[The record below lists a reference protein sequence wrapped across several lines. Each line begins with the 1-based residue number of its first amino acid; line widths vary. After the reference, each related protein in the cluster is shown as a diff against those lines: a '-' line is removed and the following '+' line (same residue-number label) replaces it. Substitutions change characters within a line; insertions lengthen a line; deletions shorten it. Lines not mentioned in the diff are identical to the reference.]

1 MTDTE
6 IIEYLE
12 SSSEARAKVRA
23 ELLTYLAELE
33 QLSSPRFMIV
43 CYSSLDYSPIK
54 LDIEH
59 NRYCAFTG
67 EIALFHDRAEA
78 RRVAKYFSDKARTY
92 ETATF
97 EAWKA
102 ARIDA
107 IKTVIA
113 DITI

>member
-6 IIEYLE
+6 IIALIE
-12 SSSEARAKVRA
+12 SNSEARAKVRA

-33 QLSSPRFMIV
+33 QLSAPPFMIV
-43 CYSSLDYSPIK
+43 CYAAFDYLPVK
-54 LDIEH
+54 LDPEH
-59 NRYCAFTG
+59 NRYCLFAG
-67 EIALFHDRAEA
+67 DIALFHDRAIA
-78 RRVAKYFSDKARTY
+78 RRVAKYFTDKVRTF